1 MFNFKDTYRHLPT
14 ALFAESK
21 PQQAT
26 NPKVLIVNNALAT
39 SLDLKDISETADLAA
54 ILSGTKLLPDST
66 PIATAYAGHQFGHL
80 TKLGD
85 GRAIL
90 LGEHLTTTNQRF
102 DIQLKGSGRTVYSR
116 NGDGKATV
124 KAMLREY
131 LMSESM
137 YALGVPTTRSLA
149 VVTTGEDVRREEWY
163 KGAVLT
169 RVAASHVRVGT
180 FEYIRY
186 FGNPQHL
193 QVMCDYVIQRHYP
206 QWQDSPNK
214 ALALLE
220 AVMASQANLISE
232 WMRVGFIHGVMNTDN
247 TSICGE
253 TIDYGP
259 CAFLNAYKLDTV
271 YSSIDEQGRYAFG
284 NQANIIFWNLVRFAE
299 SLLPII
305 ANTEKQAID
314 LANEVLQTFQARY
327 QQQFYTK
334 LLSKIGIAYSTDEAD
349 KALINDLL
357 SWMEHVGADYT
368 NTFLAIEGHT
378 IPTDER
384 YTSTAFLAWHK
395 RWQTRLGNSVHSK
408 EVKIRLRRANPLVI
422 PRAHLVEEALDRA
435 ANHHDL
441 ELFNT
446 LLQQVQQTDATLVN
460 PQFMAPPDTTFDNNY
475 ATFCGT

>member
-1 MFNFKDTYRHLPT
+1 MFNFKDTYRQLPAT
-14 ALFAESK
+14 LFTESN

-26 NPKVLIVNNALAT
+26 NPKVLVFNSALAT
-39 SLDLKDISETADLAA
+39 FLNLKHIPETDELAA
-54 ILSGTKLLPDST
+54 ILSGTKLLPNAV
-66 PIATAYAGHQFGHL
+66 PIATAYAGHQFGHF

-90 LGEHLTTTNQRF
+90 LGEHLTNTNQRF

-116 NGDGKATV
+116 GGDGKATV

-131 LMSESM
+131 LMSECM

-149 VVTTGEDVRREEWY
+149 VVTTDDDVRREEWH

-180 FEYIRY
+180 FEYVRY
-186 FGNPQHL
+186 FGDAQHL
-193 QVMCDYVIQRHYP
+193 QLLCDYVIQRHYP
-206 QWQDSPNK
+206 QLQAQPNK
-214 ALALLE
+214 ALVLLE
-220 AVMASQANLISE
+220 AVIESQASLISE

-305 ANTEKQAID
+305 ADTEKKAID
-314 LANEVLQTFQARY
+314 LANGVLQTFQARY

-334 LLSKIGIAYSTDEAD
+334 MFSKIGMAYSTDEAD
-349 KALINDLL
+349 KVLINDLL
-357 SWMEHVGADYT
+357 SWMEQVGADYT
-368 NTFLAIEGHT
+368 NTFLAIEGIS

-384 YTSTAFLAWHK
+384 YNSTAFLAWHQ
-395 RWQTRLGNSVHSK
+395 RWQKRLGDSIHSK
-408 EVKIRLRRANPLVI
+408 DVKMRLRSANPLVI
-422 PRAHLVEEALDRA
+422 PRAHLVEEALNKA
-435 ANHHDL
+435 ANYHDL

-446 LLQQVQQTDATLVN
+446 LIQQVQQSDSTLVN
-460 PQFMAPPDTTFDNNY
+460 LQFMTPPDTTFENNY